1 MQIGQQ
7 TGISQSQEIFVIY
20 LSFQRRVSKIIGNLF
35 TSFFQI
41 GQPFLIY
48 HTEVENLGI
57 CLYFTLR
64 FVRGLARSP
73 QTIAV
78 LNCEKVIIIII
89 AIVIIAMI
97 IVLQLFVTVCY

>member
-7 TGISQSQEIFVIY
+7 TGISSQEIFVIF
-20 LSFQRRVSKIIGNLF
+20 LSFQRRVSKTIGNLF

-41 GQPFLIY
+41 GKPFLIY
-48 HTEVENLGI
+48 HTEVKNLGI

-64 FVRGLARSP
+64 FVRRLARSP

-78 LNCEKVIIIII
+78 
-89 AIVIIAMI
+89 
-97 IVLQLFVTVCY
+97 